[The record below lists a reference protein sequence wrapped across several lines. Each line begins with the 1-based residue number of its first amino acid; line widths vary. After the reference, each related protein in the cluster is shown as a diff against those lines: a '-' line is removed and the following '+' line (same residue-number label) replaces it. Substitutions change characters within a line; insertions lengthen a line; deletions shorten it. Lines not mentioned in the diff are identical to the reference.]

1 MLAQGANHGV
11 QAISVITADCQ
22 GATQTMET
30 QAMETQYTSSQSILH
45 TQRHGCY
52 ADAQRT
58 KYMLQT
64 GPPTR
69 TPTFTKPKAQIQNQ
83 YNIREPK
90 VQHCSHNAKQRACL
104 CRQRTCG

>member
-58 KYMLQT
+58 KYIHKAK
-64 GPPTR
+64 GPNS
-69 TPTFTKPKAQIQNQ
+69 KS
-83 YNIREPK
+83 
-90 VQHCSHNAKQRACL
+90 VQHQRAKSSTL
-104 CRQRTCG
+104 QAQSQTKSMPV